1 MYEILLV
8 ALSCDE
14 PQEINVIEPLARH
27 VSDDGIRGLGGYWF
41 WRFIVIAIVLPC
53 NVVQN

>member
-14 PQEINVIEPLARH
+14 PQEINVIEPLAQH